1 MVFFPVLILFVYF
14 VQPYEP
20 SNIIYLPTFVHPI
33 KLLLKGKEQIK
44 NCKSQATYCNV
55 KHQECMINM
64 KR

>member
-44 NCKSQATYCNV
+44 TVNLKPLIVMSSTRNA
-55 KHQECMINM
+55 
-64 KR
+64 